1 MGNPLNAL
9 TALTQTPVFG
19 FAAALIAFTLARLIS
34 NKADTPLANPLII
47 SVVFI
52 LLFYWVCRIP
62 IKYFNSGGNIIYMF
76 LPPATAALA
85 VSMYR
90 RWLDIKRNLI
100 PVLAGTIVGV
110 AVSVGSVLLLCHL
123 FGIDEE
129 ITKSLL
135 PKSVT
140 SAIAMELAEKIGG
153 HAPIASA
160 GVFIT
165 GLFGAMMCPYFT
177 KWFRINNSVAAGLG
191 IGASCH
197 ALGTSQAVKM
207 GETEGAMGGIAIGI
221 CGLLT
226 VIAAAFL

>member
-1 MGNPLNAL
+1 MENLLSSLASL
-9 TALTQTPVFG
+9 THTPVFG
-19 FAAALIAFTLARLIS
+19 FALALIAFSFARLIS

-47 SVVFI
+47 SVIFI

-62 IKYFNSGGNIIYMF
+62 IKYFSSGGNIIYMF

-90 RWLDIKRNLI
+90 KWLDIKRNLI
-100 PVLAGTIVGV
+100 PVLVGTVVGV
-110 AVSVGSVLLLCHL
+110 AVSVGSVLLLCRL
-123 FGIDEE
+123 FGINEE
-129 ITKSLL
+129 ITKSLV

-140 SAIAMELAEKIGG
+140 SAIAMELAEKIDG

-177 KWFRINNSVAAGLG
+177 KWLRINNSVAAGLG

-207 GETEGAMGGIAIGI
+207 GETEGAMGGIAIGM

-226 VIAAAFL
+226 VIVAVFL